1 MSFFEDTMNNVQSV
15 GLTETPGLRMPLAH
29 AQKGATYKVVK
40 ISGKD
45 ETKKHLSD
53 LGFVL
58 DTDVTVISEVQGNLV
73 CEVKGV
79 RVAIDHTLAQRIMVL
94 S

>member
-1 MSFFEDTMNNVQSV
+1 MSFFDETANGVQDV
-15 GLTETPGLRMPLAH
+15 PNRPQGMRVPLAQ
-29 AQKGATYKVVK
+29 ARKGDTVRVVK

-45 ETKKHLSD
+45 ETQKHLSD

-58 DTDVTVISEVQGNLV
+58 DSEVTVVSEVQGNLV

-79 RVAIDHTLAQRIMVL
+79 RVAIDHTLAQRITVIN
-94 S
+94 